1 MITATHYLGMCY
13 GGDWM
18 GVIQVIKH
26 KNLGL
31 INRCHGYELKKPCTS
46 TTAHNTR
53 HATQWVS
60 SDFQINLILSIKL
73 IKSMKTFHALTQWS
87 WKLSAAMWVFDTTLL
102 HWLGI
107 FYIEKREHLCVSH
120 KCKLG
125 SSCFSGYQEA
135 WNQLISACS
144 EWGDWKP
151 SKHQSCCCCCCCFDL
166 FY

>member
-1 MITATHYLGMCY
+1 MLCDYSNTPWNVLWSRLDGSYPGY
-13 GGDWM
+13 
-18 GVIQVIKH
+18 QH

-46 TTAHNTR
+46 TIAHNTR

-102 HWLGI
+102 AY
-107 FYIEKREHLCVSH
+107 FYIEKREHL
-120 KCKLG
+120 CKLG

-144 EWGDWKP
+144 GWGDWKP
-151 SKHQSCCCCCCCFDL
+151 SKHQSCCCFCFYL